1 MLDGLPPRERD
12 VAMVFQH
19 GALYP
24 HLSVYGNMAFSL
36 TLRRTAKA
44 EIGRRVR
51 DAAATLGI
59 EDLLDRRPGQ
69 LSGGQRQRVALGR
82 ALVRQP
88 KLFLFDE
95 PLSNLEAG
103 LRSQL
108 QDEIRRLHAR
118 LGATAVY
125 VTHDQTEA
133 MTAGPAGRGAPPGP
147 LAASG
152 RSLDP
157 LPPAGE
163 SLRGRADRHA
173 ADEFSRRPHRAI
185 RGRLAVPGR
194 GNPGRRR
201 PLALPIP
208 AARTAALAAYVGR
221 AILLG
226 VRPEHLSVA
235 GSDVSAG
242 AARLPAIVE
251 AVERPGPVSHVS
263 VRAGSHALV
272 ARMEAACALAE
283 GQPVL
288 LAVAMDEAQWFDAET
303 EQAVGGYSDG

>member
-1 MLDGLPPRERD
+1 
-12 VAMVFQH
+12 MVFQH

-36 TLRRTAKA
+36 ALRRTAKA

-95 PLSNLEAG
+95 PLSNLEAS

-108 QDEIRRLHAR
+108 QAEIRRLHA
-118 LGATAVY
+118 LSGATAVY

-133 MTAGPAGRGAPPGP
+133 MTLGQRVAVLRQGRLQQVADPLTLYRRPANRFVAALVGMPPMNFLAGRVERYDAGLRLLIAETPVRGPAG
-147 LAASG
+147 
-152 RSLDP
+152 
-157 LPPAGE
+157 
-163 SLRGRADRHA
+163 A
-173 ADEFSRRPHRAI
+173 ADPRRPH
-185 RGRLAVPGR
+185 GRLRSVCRP
-194 GNPGRRR
+194 GNP
-201 PLALPIP
+201 
-208 AARTAALAAYVGR
+208 VGR
-221 AILLG
+221 SSRAPVHRGIG
-226 VRPEHLSVA
+226 CFS
-235 GSDVSAG
+235 G
-242 AARLPAIVE
+242 AAPLPAIVE
-251 AVERPGPVSHVS
+251 AVERLGPVSHVS

-272 ARMEAACALAE
+272 ARVEAACALAK